1 MSEIKEVTKGAIPR
15 KYLAHFIDASFGDET
30 AKYVRLGKDLEEFNT
45 EFNAEVETKKNIL
58 GETSIKISSYEASD
72 EVEPYY
78 LEADDDLSN
87 KLLEIAHDRKVLDDL
102 KTTVVDVYIWKGANT
117 NSLEAYKEECYIELS
132 TLGGDVNGVQSSF
145 TLHRT
150 GAIEKG
156 TFNLETKTFT
166 PTAAAA

>member
-1 MSEIKEVTKGAIPR
+1 MAENTQITSGAIPR
-15 KYLAHFIDASFGDET
+15 KYLAHFIDASFGDD
-30 AKYVRLGKDLEEFNT
+30 AVKYVRLGKDLEEFNT

-78 LEADDDLSN
+78 LEADDDLSS

-117 NSLEAYKEECYIELS
+117 NSLEAYKEECYVELT

-150 GAIEKG
+150 GAIVKG
-156 TFNLETKTFT
+156 TFDLDTKAF
-166 PTAAAA
+166 TAASE